1 MQHPTAQTLSGVAD
15 SHPREWVLRRNCA
28 ISPYQL
34 LAVFLS
40 VALVSMGIA
49 VGWGLLGHW
58 VILPYAVLECLA
70 LGGAFLY
77 YCRHAQDREKVS
89 LSGAVVRIEEMVGGG
104 SVVHELPRHGIVV
117 RMATT
122 SANALVCLRS
132 GGRQAEVGRFVDGEG
147 RKQFFREF
155 RQAMA
160 QAAV

>member
-1 MQHPTAQTLSGVAD
+1 LGGVAA
-15 SHPREWVLRRNCA
+15 SYPREWVLRRNCA

-34 LAVFLS
+34 MAVFVS
-40 VALVSMGIA
+40 VAFVSMGIA
-49 VGWGLLGHW
+49 VVWGLLGHW
-58 VILPYAVLECLA
+58 VILFYAVLECLA

-117 RMATT
+117 RMAST
-122 SANALVCLRS
+122 SADALVCLTS

-160 QAAV
+160 QSAI